1 MRTIYNTWR
10 TLLVAIV
17 ACQYE
22 LGLGN
27 AMASV
32 IEWLITYPTINDTVG
47 ANSCWVFL
55 LRNLLKGVLYILALC
70 DYNACISMLLQ

>member
-1 MRTIYNTWR
+1 M
-10 TLLVAIV
+10 AIV

-27 AMASV
+27 AMRSG
-32 IEWLITYPTINDTVG
+32 IEWFKTYFIINDTEG

-55 LRNLLKGVLYILALC
+55 LRNLLSGVFSLLYAITMHAFPCYFSEELFEL
-70 DYNACISMLLQ
+70 